1 MTQPHLNRR
10 NILKGSL
17 AVLAGSTATLL
28 GSVVHAQMV
37 VGKPQK
43 WDESTDIIVVG
54 SGFAGLAAA
63 IEAADAGAKVMVL
76 EKMPTI
82 GGNSIINGGDIVVIG
97 GPHQKAA
104 GIKGDSEDILE
115 ADMLRN
121 GLYLNDP
128 ARVKLVSHSTLSNYN
143 WLVDVLGVEFSDGV
157 GLTGGHSFNRCVSAK
172 NGSGSAYVMKEAEYL
187 DKKHGIKPRTRVY
200 VENIIRDPET
210 GRVVGLKV
218 REGYRF
224 PKEGSGKV
232 KYIEAKKAV
241 VLCHGGFGADV
252 KYRSM
257 LDPKLTAT
265 FQTTNQPGAT
275 AELWREAARIG
286 ANIIQADWIQCTPWN
301 NPLEKGMGIGWIFS
315 SDVCGESGLWVNTN
329 GKRFVDET
337 TNRKIAADAILVEQ
351 GKGLHAVAIAN
362 EDSWKVNSV
371 LKRKP
376 TYRDTVLKAN
386 LVKKYDTLEALA
398 RDWNIP
404 LDALKAEIA
413 EFNQFVKAGK
423 DSKFNRNFTPNTIV
437 LNDGPWYAAEMS
449 PKIHHTMGGIKT
461 TLDGEALD
469 ISTDKPIPG
478 LFAAGECCG
487 GTHGAVR
494 MGDNGTLDALVT
506 GRIAG
511 RNAAKAQ

>member
-1 MTQPHLNRR
+1 MTNRNTR
-10 NILKGSL
+10 RSFLKSSL
-17 AVLAGSTATLL
+17 TA
-28 GSVVHAQMV
+28 V
-37 VGKPQK
+37 VGTAAIGLVAPACAQVVVAKPEK
-43 WDESTDIIVVG
+43 WDESTDVIVVG

-63 IEAADAGAKVMVL
+63 IEASEAGAKVVVL

-104 GIKGDSEDILE
+104 NIKGDSEDVLE

-128 ARVKLVSHSTLSNYN
+128 ERVKLVSHSTLSNFN
-143 WLVDVLGVEFSDGV
+143 WCKDVLGVQYSDGV
-157 GLTGGHSFNRCVSAK
+157 GLTGGHSFNRCVSTI
-172 NGSGSAYVMKEAEYL
+172 NGSGSEYVNKEAAYL
-187 DKKHGIKPRTRVY
+187 DKKFGVKPRTRVY
-200 VENIIRDPET
+200 VENIIRDPAT

-232 KYIEAKKAV
+232 KYIEAKRAV

-252 KYRSM
+252 KYRST

-275 AELWREAARIG
+275 AELWREASRIG

-301 NPLEKGMGIGWIFS
+301 NPLEKGMGMGWIYS
-315 SDVCGESGLWVNTN
+315 SDVCGESGLWVNTE

-337 TNRKIAADAILVEQ
+337 TNRKIASDAILVEQ
-351 GKGLHAVAIAN
+351 GKGRHCIAIGTD
-362 EDSWKVNSV
+362 DSWNVNSV

-376 TYRDTVLKAN
+376 TYREEVLKRN
-386 LVKKYDTLEALA
+386 LVKKYDSLEALA
-398 RDWNIP
+398 KDWNIP
-404 LDALKAEIA
+404 VDALKAEIS
-413 EFNQFVKAGK
+413 EYNGFVKAGK
-423 DSKFNRNFTPNTIV
+423 DAKFNRNFTPNSIELTR
-437 LNDGPWYAAEMS
+437 GPWYAAEMS

-461 TLDGEALD
+461 TLDGAVLD

-511 RNAAKAQ
+511 KSAAKAS

>member
-1 MTQPHLNRR
+1 MINLKRR

-17 AVLAGSTATLL
+17 AAIVGSTAATV
-28 GSVVHAQMV
+28 SSFASAQVVV
-37 VGKPQK
+37 NKPEK
-43 WDESTDIIVVG
+43 WDESTDVIVVG

-63 IEAADAGAKVMVL
+63 IEASEAGAKVVVL
-76 EKMPTI
+76 EKMPTF

-97 GPHQKAA
+97 GPHQQKA
-104 GIKGDSEDILE
+104 GIKGDSEDVLE
-115 ADMLRN
+115 QDMLRN

-143 WLVDVLGVEFSDGV
+143 WLVDTLGVQFSEGV
-157 GLTGGHSFNRCVSAK
+157 GLTGGHSFNRCVSAI
-172 NGSGSAYVMKEAEYL
+172 NGSGSEFVNKEAAYL
-187 DKKHGIKPRTRVY
+187 EKKFGVKPRTRVF

-218 REGYRF
+218 RTGYRF
-224 PKEGSGKV
+224 PKANSGKV
-232 KYIEAKKAV
+232 KFIEAKKAV

-275 AELWREAARIG
+275 AELWREASRIG

-315 SDVCGESGLWVNTN
+315 SDVCGESGLWVNTD

-337 TNRKIAADAILVEQ
+337 TNRKIASDAILVEQ
-351 GKGLHAVAIAN
+351 GKGKHAIAIAN
-362 EDSWKVNSV
+362 EDSWKKNSV
-371 LKRKP
+371 LTRKP
-376 TYRDTVLKAN
+376 KYRDEVMAAN
-386 LVKKYDTLEALA
+386 LVKKYNTLDELA
-398 RDWNIP
+398 ADWKIP
-404 LDALKAEIA
+404 ADALKAEIA
-413 EFNQFVKAGK
+413 EFNKFVQAGK
-423 DSKFNRNFTPNTIV
+423 DGKFNRNFTANTIV
-437 LNDGPWYAAEMS
+437 LTDGPWYAAEMS
-449 PKIHHTMGGIKT
+449 PKIHHTMGGLKT
-461 TLDGEALD
+461 TLEGQVLD
-469 ISTDKPIPG
+469 VVTDSPIPG
-478 LFAAGECCG
+478 LFAAGEACG

-511 RNAAKAQ
+511 RNAAKAE